1 MDRRTF
7 VSTLMAG
14 IVALPALPAL
24 TAVSAPASAAEVKAK
39 PDQKFALLMSH
50 MDNEFT
56 IQLSG
61 AVQQKAK
68 ELGAQLTVFDARN
81 EIARQIGQVETV
93 VTQGY
98 TGLLIEPVAV
108 DGVGPALQA
117 AKKAGLAVVTIDQK
131 ITHQE
136 LVDAYVGANPV
147 QGGEMEMEF
156 IAKAIK
162 GAGNVAFLLGPLGSD
177 AELGRTQGYQNVI
190 KAKYPDIKVVYQQTA
205 NWRTDQ
211 ALTLVENWLQTGTP
225 LAAIVANN
233 DDMALGAVKAV
244 KDAGQVGKTLI
255 IGLDATPNGL
265 AAVKEGS
272 MIATLS
278 QSTTDQGL
286 LAMETVV
293 RVANGEKAQPEIYV
307 PHTLITKE
315 NVAQFQK

>member
-1 MDRRTF
+1 MNRRTF
-7 VSTLMAG
+7 ISTLMVG
-14 IVALPALPAL
+14 IAALPALPAL
-24 TAVSAPASAAEVKAK
+24 TGPAWAAEVMAK
-39 PDQKFALLMSH
+39 PDQKYALLMSH

-61 AVQQKAK
+61 AVEQKAK
-68 ELGAQLTVFDARN
+68 ELGAKLTVFDARN
-81 EIARQIGQVETV
+81 DIARQIGQVETV

-108 DGVGPALQA
+108 DGVGPALEA

-136 LVDAYVGANPV
+136 LVDSYVGANPV

-156 IAKAIK
+156 IAKAIGGK
-162 GAGNVAFLLGPLGSD
+162 GNVAFLLGPLGSD
-177 AELGRTQGYQNVI
+177 AQLGRTQGYENVI
-190 KAKYPDIKVVYQQTA
+190 KGKYPDIKVAYQQTA

-244 KDAGQVGKTLI
+244 KDAGLVGKILV

-278 QSTTDQGL
+278 QSTTEQGL

-293 RVANGEKAQPEIYV
+293 RVANGEKVEPEIYV